1 MLPNTPA
8 GIGGARMPMA
18 AAGSLGAALCR
29 RRDPLVQAKQVLAE
43 LPAELPKT
51 PGTSHLLRLWLQVL
65 LRLLLRVLLRLL
77 LPVLLRLWLRVLLRL
92 WLRVLSLLLLKPS
105 PQLLPCKQL

>member
-1 MLPNTPA
+1 MLSNTPA
-8 GIGGARMPMA
+8 GIGGARMSMA
-18 AAGSLGAALCR
+18 AAGRVGAALCR

-65 LRLLLRVLLRLL
+65 LWLVMVLLQE
-77 LPVLLRLWLRVLLRL
+77 PW
-92 WLRVLSLLLLKPS
+92 S
-105 PQLLPCKQL
+105 